1 MPLRNDEFLRDWD
14 KYSLGN
20 FCMRDS
26 VSKLASFINNNSDLE
41 VGGQSKKTY
50 VAELFSKSQWLM
62 RLKGDSLSASSPK
75 VQPEKI
81 AKTVEPVQAKPAA
94 TASVAPV
101 EAPKIQAK
109 VETESK
115 PESKPKSKL
124 SDYVNNKVETK
135 ESLAAAE
142 FNFEKDF
149 GEYLK
154 SFDLAWTIDQIPG
167 IESFNEKLDVLFFGL
182 DELSTSDLPETTPVS
197 LIESEQDLL
206 GKMIKAMNLKQG
218 QFARFPLF
226 KGEKQLESL
235 LAAISYFKPTVVV
248 PLGANSTNIILE
260 KRVKLSNVH
269 GQFEKKAFR
278 VNGED
283 LLIEVSPLFHPQ
295 LLEINQSM
303 KRTAWIDMQKVMK
316 FVGNI

>member
-26 VSKLASFINNNSDLE
+26 VSKLASFLNNNSDLE
-41 VGGQSKKTY
+41 IGTKSKKTY

-62 RLKGDSLSASSPK
+62 RLKGEALTSDTQAPK
-75 VQPEKI
+75 AVQMQAPKEVSKP
-81 AKTVEPVQAKPAA
+81 VEPVIK
-94 TASVAPV
+94 ASEPV
-101 EAPKIQAK
+101 SPTPSAPKK
-109 VETESK
+109 VESAT
-115 PESKPKSKL
+115 PKAKL
-124 SDYVNNKVETK
+124 SDYVHKK
-135 ESLAAAE
+135 EEKEQAAVAAE
-142 FNFEKDF
+142 FKFEKDF
-149 GEYLK
+149 SEYLK
-154 SFDLAWTIDQIPG
+154 AFDLNWTIDQIPG
-167 IESFNEKLDVLFFGL
+167 INSFSSSVDVLFFGL
-182 DELSTSDLPETTPVS
+182 DELSTSELPETTPIS

-206 GKMIKAMNLKQG
+206 GKMIKAMNLKEG
-218 QFARFPLF
+218 QFVRFPLL
-226 KGEKQLESL
+226 KGDKQLESL
-235 LAAISYFKPTVVV
+235 LAAVEFFKPKVVV
-248 PLGANSTNIILE
+248 PLGANSTNIVLE

-278 VNGED
+278 VNGDD
-283 LLIEVSPLFHPQ
+283 LLMEVSPLFHPQ